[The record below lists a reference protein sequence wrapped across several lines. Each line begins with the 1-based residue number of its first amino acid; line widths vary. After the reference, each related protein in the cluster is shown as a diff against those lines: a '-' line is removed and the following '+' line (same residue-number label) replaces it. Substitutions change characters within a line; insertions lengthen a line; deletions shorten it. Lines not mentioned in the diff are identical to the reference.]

1 MGRSVKRYKS
11 KITDMLRV
19 KKGFSEEDVAVLTGQ
34 IMEYLSSEGLALEKK
49 WEELRERVDVE
60 YC

>member
-1 MGRSVKRYKS
+1 
-11 KITDMLRV
+11 MLRV

>member
-1 MGRSVKRYKS
+1 MKRYKS